1 MGAIWFSVATTVL
14 AHLAFFG
21 AFENLTALISAPY
34 PCAKVGFNSLMSFQP
49 FQQAIVLTHE
59 GTSTDQMV
67 PYFSH
72 RFRPLQPLTVFGR
85 DAKAEPKCKPSH
97 AVYYAWKDSELS
109 AFFLEGWEFSHAPFF
124 VFLASLERF
133 DWLAEQAGRLAGR
146 VARASI
152 TQVQRVLFVTVSDIG
167 NGSVSGPVCTIR
179 ARRR

>member
-1 MGAIWFSVATTVL
+1 
-14 AHLAFFG
+14 
-21 AFENLTALISAPY
+21 
-34 PCAKVGFNSLMSFQP
+34 MSFQP

-109 AFFLEGWEFSHAPFF
+109 AFFWRGGNSAMHLSLSFWPHWNASIGWQNR
-124 VFLASLERF
+124 LAA
-133 DWLAEQAGRLAGR
+133 WLAAWLVPA
-146 VARASI
+146 
-152 TQVQRVLFVTVSDIG
+152 L
-167 NGSVSGPVCTIR
+167 
-179 ARRR
+179 RRSNVFCS